1 MKKTVVLSLTFLAGV
16 VAFAQAPQ
24 QPATSGEAA
33 AVLTGA
39 RDALGGDKRISAVK
53 TVVASGH
60 TRQLQGDNLV
70 PIEFEISIELPDK
83 YVRTD
88 EIPARE
94 SGPNSRGFNGDGL
107 IQLGD
112 SPGAG
117 GRRGGPPPSA
127 PSGASAS
134 AGTASADKTGGKPA
148 DVAGGKPA
156 APGGA
161 AGEPARGPAG
171 PPPNP
176 TIPVKQDFA
185 RLTLGMF
192 ATSFSSYPLS
202 FGHAGQA
209 EAPEGKADVLD
220 VKGGGNFS
228 ARLFIDSKTHLPLL
242 LSWTTPPNL
251 VPVVA
256 GQKPPANLP
265 PGSVTFETPMPPSD
279 SATPEQK
286 KQFEEDALAARKKAM
301 ASTRPTENRIYYAD
315 YRDVDGLKLPFRIR
329 RAVGATTIE
338 ETTFDRY
345 RINAKVDPRKF
356 EVRK

>member
-1 MKKTVVLSLTFLAGV
+1 MKKSVIVSLLFLASV
-16 VAFAQAPQ
+16 IVAVAQVPSAS
-24 QPATSGEAA
+24 TSGEAA
-33 AVLTGA
+33 AVISGA
-39 RDALGGDKRISAVK
+39 REALGGEKRIAAVK
-53 TVVASGH
+53 TIVASGH

-70 PIEFEISIELPDK
+70 PIEFEINIELPDK

-107 IQLGD
+107 IQAGD
-112 SPGAG
+112 APGGPGPRKGGPGAAAPAAPQAAATPGKPATSAPPGAPSAGLPAQAPTSDG
-117 GRRGGPPPSA
+117 GAKAPPPPS
-127 PSGASAS
+127 
-134 AGTASADKTGGKPA
+134 
-148 DVAGGKPA
+148 
-156 APGGA
+156 
-161 AGEPARGPAG
+161 
-171 PPPNP
+171 P

-220 VKGGGNFS
+220 VKGAGNFS
-228 ARLFIDSKTHLPLL
+228 ARLFIDSKTRLPLM

-265 PGSVTFETPMPPSD
+265 PGSVTFETPMPPPD
-279 SATPEQK
+279 SATAEQK
-286 KQFEEDALAARKKAM
+286 KQFEADALAARKTAM
-301 ASTRPTENRIYYAD
+301 ASARPTENRMYYAD

-329 RAVGATTIE
+329 RAIGATTVE
-338 ETTFDRY
+338 ETLFDRY
-345 RINAKVDPRKF
+345 RINARVDPRKF

>member
-1 MKKTVVLSLTFLAGV
+1 
-16 VAFAQAPQ
+16 VAAMVTFAQPQ
-24 QPATSGEAA
+24 ETPATSGEAA
-33 AVLTGA
+33 VVLGA
-39 RDALGGDKRISAVK
+39 AREVLGGERRLSSIK

-70 PIEFEISIELPDK
+70 PILFEINIELPDK

-107 IQLGD
+107 IQSGD
-112 SPGAG
+112 ASGAG
-117 GRRGGPPPSA
+117 PRRGGPPPGGA
-127 PSGASAS
+127 PDTAAAGRS
-134 AGTASADKTGGKPA
+134 AGQ
-148 DVAGGKPA
+148 PA
-156 APGGA
+156 APGRGA
-161 AGEPARGPAG
+161 PGEPGRGPAG
-171 PPPNP
+171 PPPSP
-176 TIPVKQDFA
+176 TVPVKQDFV

-192 ATSFSSYPLS
+192 ATSFSSYPLA
-202 FGHAGQA
+202 FGLAGQA

-220 VKGGGNFS
+220 VKGPGNFA
-228 ARLFIDSKTHLPLL
+228 ARFFIDSKTHLPLM

-265 PGSVTFETPMPPSD
+265 PGSVTFEMPMPPAD
-279 SATPEQK
+279 SATAEQK
-286 KQFEEDALAARKKAM
+286 KQFEEEALAARKKAM

-329 RAVGATTIE
+329 RAVGATTVE

-345 RINAKVDPRKF
+345 RINARIDARKF